1 MATFFYIHYYREKT
15 IKRSVY
21 TPGFTCRRN
30 VFLHMV
36 IKEEYILFLYSQ
48 VKMEIYNLL
57 LNMGTIAN
65 LFNIEQTAEVCD
77 ATTDA
82 INT

>member
-1 MATFFYIHYYREKT
+1 
-15 IKRSVY
+15 
-21 TPGFTCRRN
+21 
-30 VFLHMV
+30 MV